1 MNGWGR
7 LAIALAASLLGHWLL
22 SRALEALPRREAKA
36 PELDLEPIQLRV
48 IERVEQTPIAIAPIE
63 IATPPPGFEP
73 APEPSA
79 PAPAPPAP
87 APPPAPPP
95 APKSPT
101 AKPRRASK
109 ADADRRILEALRST
123 AHDALFQD
131 EVSAL
136 RLDEPAARL
145 LGDEFGLGS
154 VSAGGDRVG
163 GTVLRWTGGDG
174 GGDFGAAGPPPG
186 RPGGGGVL
194 SAGEVSKLPTVRGEC
209 RGQYTEA
216 AREAAIEGTV
226 MLRLVVGPDGATR
239 DIKVVRGLG
248 HGLDAAAVAALERCR
263 FDPGM
268 RDGEAVAVRIPFKVQ
283 FRLDE

>member
-1 MNGWGR
+1 
-7 LAIALAASLLGHWLL
+7 
-22 SRALEALPRREAKA
+22 
-36 PELDLEPIQLRV
+36 PELELEPIQLRV
-48 IERVEQTPIAIAPIE
+48 IERIEQTPIAIAPIE

-79 PAPAPPAP
+79 PE
-87 APPPAPPP
+87 PPPAPSP
-95 APKSPT
+95 APESPT

-109 ADADRRILEALRST
+109 TDADRHILKALRST
-123 AHDALFQD
+123 AHDALFQG

-154 VSAGGDRVG
+154 VSAGGDAVG

-194 SAGEVSKLPTVRGEC
+194 SAGEVSKL
-209 RGQYTEA
+209 
-216 AREAAIEGTV
+216 
-226 MLRLVVGPDGATR
+226 
-239 DIKVVRGLG
+239 
-248 HGLDAAAVAALERCR
+248 
-263 FDPGM
+263 
-268 RDGEAVAVRIPFKVQ
+268 
-283 FRLDE
+283 